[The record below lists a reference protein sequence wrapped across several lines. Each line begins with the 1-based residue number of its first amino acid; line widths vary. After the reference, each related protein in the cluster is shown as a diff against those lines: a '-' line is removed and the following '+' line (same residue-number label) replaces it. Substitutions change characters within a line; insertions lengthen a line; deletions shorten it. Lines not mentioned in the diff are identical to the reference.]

1 MAVVAYSFCEPLPLS
16 DPAYDELVKQ
26 VRATYPRACITMIDR
41 INNAPLT
48 QNYEDKKLELAAKGA
63 PVTEYTVYHG
73 TAERNVESICRSG
86 FLPSK
91 GRVMALGFG
100 IYFAKNFS
108 YSHAY
113 APPADE
119 FLADK
124 QSYIFVCKILPG
136 RIAPALAN
144 QYPPYGMDSR
154 ADSTEKPSIFAIPDP
169 HQMLPVYLVR
179 FAKEAETPLALTPE
193 AVPLT
198 EDRVL
203 TDKEARRLMN
213 SLGAKVRQIENRQK
227 QKKTKND
234 VIIPRPN

>member
-26 VRATYPRACITMIDR
+26 VRETYPRACITMIDR
-41 INNAPLT
+41 INNATLA
-48 QNYEDKKLELAAKGA
+48 QNYEEKRRQLLEKGA
-63 PVTEYTVYHG
+63 PVAEYTVYHG

-108 YSHAY
+108 YSHDY

-119 FLADK
+119 FIADK

-144 QYPPYGMDSR
+144 QYPPHGMDSR
-154 ADSTEKPSIFAIPDP
+154 ADNPEKPTIFAIPDP

-179 FAKEAETPLALTPE
+179 FAKEAETPLALIPE

-198 EDRVL
+198 EDRPL

-227 QKKTKND
+227 KKKTKED